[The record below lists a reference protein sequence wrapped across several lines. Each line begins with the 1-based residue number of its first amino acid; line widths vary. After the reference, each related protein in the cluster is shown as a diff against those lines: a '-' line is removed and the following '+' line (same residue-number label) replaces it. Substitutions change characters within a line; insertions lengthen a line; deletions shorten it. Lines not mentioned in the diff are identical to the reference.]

1 MVDLKRL
8 GTKSTPGLNAGER
21 GPSLPGGPVCGNV
34 TRAATVQ
41 VVPDLSEFAYL
52 WTTQRDHWVVLRT
65 APDESGLP
73 FNRFTRQAL
82 LIDEDD
88 ALAEAVVQRMISEG
102 LSVITSAP
110 E

>member
-1 MVDLKRL
+1 
-8 GTKSTPGLNAGER
+8 
-21 GPSLPGGPVCGNV
+21 
-34 TRAATVQ
+34 
-41 VVPDLSEFAYL
+41 
-52 WTTQRDHWVVLRT
+52 
-65 APDESGLP
+65 LP